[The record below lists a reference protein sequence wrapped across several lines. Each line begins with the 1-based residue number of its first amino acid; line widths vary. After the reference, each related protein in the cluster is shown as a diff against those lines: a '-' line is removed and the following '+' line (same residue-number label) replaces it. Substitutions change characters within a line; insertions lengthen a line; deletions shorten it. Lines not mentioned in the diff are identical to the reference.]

1 MALPA
6 RRTGHAIPVAAHFH
20 HVHDFATELSV
31 WAPVLT
37 LLALT
42 VVAGCILWSKV
53 CGY

>member
-6 RRTGHAIPVAAHFH
+6 RRTGHALPVTASFH
-20 HVHDFATELSV
+20 HAYDFATELSV
-31 WAPVLT
+31 WAPILT

-42 VVAGCILWSKV
+42 AIAGFILWSKV